1 MGAQWQGFMLLQ
13 GDFSSLSLDSRDIN
27 ERIYIIFLAQCS
39 RNLILF
45 TLVVM
50 KINVYKKD
58 K

>member
-1 MGAQWQGFMLLQ
+1 MLLQ

-58 K
+58 Q